1 MGSRSKTGFFRCYV
15 GELDTGR
22 ADVVANCLAV
32 KEERTDKYNATIPYY
47 GDSQCI
53 IVNDDSDYKTSDDLK
68 GKTVGCTNGQAAQT
82 IIEDMAKEKDLQ

>member
-1 MGSRSKTGFFRCYV
+1 MQ
-15 GELDTGR
+15 LQ
-22 ADVVANCLAV
+22 NCLAV

-82 IIEDMAKEKDLQ
+82 IIEDMAKRKRIYSKNFMKTVLQV

>member
-1 MGSRSKTGFFRCYV
+1 MW

-68 GKTVGCTNGQAAQT
+68 GKTVGCTNGQVMT
-82 IIEDMAKEKDLQ
+82 DNHRRHGERKRIYSKTL